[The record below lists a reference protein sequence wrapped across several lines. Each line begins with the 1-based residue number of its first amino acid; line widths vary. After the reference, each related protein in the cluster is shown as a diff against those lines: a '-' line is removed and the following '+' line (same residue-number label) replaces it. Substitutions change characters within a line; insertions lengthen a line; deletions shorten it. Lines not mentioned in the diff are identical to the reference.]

1 MGVVSDGSYGVPK
14 GIVFSY
20 PVTIENGKW
29 KIVQGLKITPETQK
43 RFEVTKEELLGERK
57 EVEELLK

>member
-1 MGVVSDGSYGVPK
+1 MGVLSDGSYNVPK

-43 RFEVTKEELLGERK
+43 RFEITK
-57 EVEELLK
+57 